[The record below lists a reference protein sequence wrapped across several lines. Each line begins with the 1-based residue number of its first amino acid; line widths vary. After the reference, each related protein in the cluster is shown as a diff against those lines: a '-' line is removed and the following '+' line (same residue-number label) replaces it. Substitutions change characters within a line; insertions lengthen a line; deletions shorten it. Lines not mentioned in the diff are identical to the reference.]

1 MKDVVFQT
9 YLVILSVLLPI
20 LLGWMIKLLKSQRND
35 RKANSTGTMLL
46 LRVQLIEY
54 HDKWTERGYV
64 TKVGLQ
70 NFIEMYECYHNLGG
84 NGMITDLK
92 KQVED
97 LPIRG

>member
-1 MKDVVFQT
+1 MREFLLQT
-9 YLVILSVLLPI
+9 YLVILSVLLTGLSSYI
-20 LLGWMIKLLKSQRND
+20 VVLLKKQKKD
-35 RKANSTGTMLL
+35 RAANGKGTMLL

-64 TKVGLQ
+64 TKIGLQ
-70 NFIEMYECYHNLGG
+70 NFIEMYDCYHDLGG

>member
-1 MKDVVFQT
+1 MSVLVQT
-9 YLVILSVLLPI
+9 YTVILSVLLPI
-20 LLGWMIKLLKSQRND
+20 LLGWIVALLKGQKKD
-35 RKANSTGTMLL
+35 RKANSAGTMLL

-64 TKVGLQ
+64 TKIGLQ
-70 NFIEMYECYHNLGG
+70 NFIEMYDAYHTLGG

-92 KQVED
+92 KQVEQ